1 MELILI
7 FSTGIFALIFSLVS
21 MPFIIHISHKFNWY
35 DRPGKRKIHKELIPR
50 LGGVGIFL
58 AFLLSIVI
66 VPIGLHLFFDSSLP
80 HFLDLK
86 YISIFISFSLIY
98 FLGLL
103 DDFYDLRAIFK
114 LLIQIFAAAIV
125 TVSGFVV
132 TTISLPYIGE
142 IDIGILKY
150 PITILWIVG
159 ITNALNLVDGMD
171 GLCGGI
177 TAFAALSM
185 GIISLIQP
193 QMQVLP
199 AVMAFALFG
208 SVMGFLKYNF
218 PPAKIFMGDSGSL
231 FLGFILAVLPLVGI
245 SGAASVTSLLVPITI
260 LMIPIIDTSAAI
272 IRRVRMKKSIASPD
286 KEHIHHKLLA
296 LGLSEKKILF
306 VIYMIC
312 AYLSTI
318 AITTVILPPE
328 IPVYITIIVWVG
340 LLFGYGLLN
349 LIQSKKRE
357 LQKSKSE
364 EEKNK
369 KYIL

>member
-7 FSTGIFALIFSLVS
+7 FATGIFALFFSLAS
-21 MPFIIHISHKFNWY
+21 MPFIIHISHKFSWY
-35 DRPGKRKIHKELIPR
+35 DRPAKRKIHKELIPR

-58 AFLLSIVI
+58 AFLLSIVL
-66 VPIGLHLFFDSSLP
+66 VPLVFNLFFDNALP

-86 YISIFISFSLIY
+86 YVGVFISFSLIY

-103 DDFYDLRAIFK
+103 DDFYDLRAFLK
-114 LLIQIFAAAIV
+114 LLIQICAAAIV
-125 TVSGFVV
+125 TISGFAVSA
-132 TTISLPYIGE
+132 ISLPYVGE
-142 IDIGILKY
+142 INLGILKY

-185 GIISLIQP
+185 GVISLIQP
-193 QMQVLP
+193 NMQVLP
-199 AVMAFALFG
+199 AVMSFALFG
-208 SVMGFLKYNF
+208 AVVGFLKYNF

-231 FLGFILAVLPLVGI
+231 FLGFILAMLPLVGI
-245 SGAASVTSLLVPITI
+245 SEAASVTSLLVPITI
-260 LMIPIIDTSAAI
+260 LMVPIIDTAAAI
-272 IRRVRMKKSIASPD
+272 IRRVKLKKSIASPD

-306 VIYMIC
+306 VIYLIC

-318 AITTVILPPE
+318 AITSVKLPEE
-328 IPVYITIIVWVG
+328 IPVYLTLIVWLG

-349 LIQSKKRE
+349 LIQSKKKE
-357 LQKSKSE
+357 VKKSEE

-369 KYIL
+369 KFIL